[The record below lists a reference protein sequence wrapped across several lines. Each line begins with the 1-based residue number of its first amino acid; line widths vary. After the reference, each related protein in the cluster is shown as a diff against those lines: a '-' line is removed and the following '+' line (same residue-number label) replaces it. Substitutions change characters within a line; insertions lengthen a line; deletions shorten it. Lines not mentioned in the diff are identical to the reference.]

1 MKKHPILTSVLV
13 SVPVAIL
20 FVVVVKLS
28 GYDAPTE
35 IIGGIAGV
43 VAGILGSYIYKKLKV
58 QQQHNTQS

>member
-35 IIGGIAGV
+35 IIGEIAGV
-43 VAGILGSYIYKKLKV
+43 VAGILGSY
-58 QQQHNTQS
+58 NTRN